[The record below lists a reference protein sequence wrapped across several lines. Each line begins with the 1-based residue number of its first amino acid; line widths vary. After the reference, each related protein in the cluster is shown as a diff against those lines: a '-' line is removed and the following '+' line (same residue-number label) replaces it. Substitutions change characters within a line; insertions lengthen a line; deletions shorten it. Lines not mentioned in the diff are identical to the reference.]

1 MARQK
6 ARRTTASGHGIR
18 SSSDKITKQEERFC
32 ELVAMGTSGSEAVR
46 QSWPK
51 WRNKSPQACAVK
63 ASNLMATKEK
73 IRDRIEKLKAI
84 KTETVNKKFEVT
96 LVDVLNEVA
105 KLAFANMGD
114 FVRPT
119 KEGGLVGDFS
129 NITRDQMAAIASLEM
144 EQIQATDDEGKPIPG
159 AVCIKAKPKLADK
172 LGALKV
178 LGGHLGLKSRVEVGG
193 PDGGPIQVEDK
204 SQRSD
209 TDIARRIAFM
219 LTSAAKEISG

>member
-1 MARQK
+1 
-6 ARRTTASGHGIR
+6 
-18 SSSDKITKQEERFC
+18 
-32 ELVAMGTSGSEAVR
+32 MG
-46 QSWPK
+46 K
-51 WRNKSPQACAVK
+51 FVK
-63 ASNLMATKEK
+63 
-73 IRDRIEKLKAI
+73 
-84 KTETVNKKFEVT
+84 
-96 LVDVLNEVA
+96 
-105 KLAFANMGD
+105 
-114 FVRPT
+114 PT

-129 NITRDQMAAIASLEM
+129 NITEDQMAAIASLEM

-204 SQRSD
+204 TATRSD

-219 LTSAAKEISG
+219 LMSASKEAAS